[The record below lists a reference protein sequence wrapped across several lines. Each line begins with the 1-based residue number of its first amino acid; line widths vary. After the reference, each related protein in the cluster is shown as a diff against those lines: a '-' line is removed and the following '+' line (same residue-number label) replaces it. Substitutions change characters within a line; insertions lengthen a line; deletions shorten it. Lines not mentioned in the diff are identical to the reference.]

1 MEIDRIA
8 RKLEP
13 LRPREVQEW
22 FRVKDV
28 LQPERRAF
36 LERHILSLAQHEL
49 GDFRTKL
56 LLSLPPKGKAKGEFH
71 LGEIIYEKEKWPVGI
86 SRSEL
91 MQNLAIFG
99 RSGAG
104 KTNVAFH
111 LLEQLINK
119 KVPFLFLDWKRTAR
133 HLLPRLKAKVNVFTP
148 GRALSPF
155 AFNPFIVPPGLE
167 RAVYIGF
174 VVDAMSSAYT
184 LGEGAKRILQKAIT
198 ACYGRDGHAPTVE
211 QVLIEVEKMP
221 TKGRAGEWKVS
232 ALRAL
237 ESMAFS
243 HLTSKDNISQQE
255 LTTTLLKENT
265 IIELDSLDESG
276 KQFLVPLLC
285 LWLYSVRLTAKE
297 REQLSLVV
305 FVEEAHHVL
314 YRQEQRSKETLMNRL
329 LRQGRELGIGFVVID
344 QHPHL
349 ISSAALGNTY
359 TSICLNQKDPSDINR
374 AAGLSLVPDADKHH
388 LSLLPTGQGVVKL
401 QDRWQRPFLV
411 QFPLVEFKKGLVTDS
426 LLSQILKG
434 ELKQKDL
441 QRTLR
446 KEMRQDQKPGKGDRL
461 LTEDE
466 YRFLHDVLQNPD
478 DGVDERYKRLGLS
491 GRKGSELKERL
502 ANRGWLSEETEKVGR
517 THRTRLK
524 VPDEQE
530 KMLGLD
536 FKTIPANLIVH
547 TYWVG
552 YYYTFFQERKYRVEL
567 EAPRRGG
574 RVDLLAEK
582 DVEKVFVEIET
593 GKSDY
598 ISNIKSC
605 LLSAGKDDRVVVVAT
620 NEVAMKK
627 IEKRVGEAGV
637 LIPGKVE
644 LVLRDQ
650 CDESR
655 LFNNLNSP
663 PPFFGSHLC
672 N

>member
-1 MEIDRIA
+1 MVVVTTAHASQNSKMEIDRIA

-36 LERHILSLAQHEL
+36 MERHILSLAQHEL
-49 GDFRTKL
+49 GDFRNKL
-56 LLSLPPKGKAKGEFH
+56 LLSLPPKSKSKGEFH
-71 LGEIIYEKEKWPVGI
+71 LGEVIYEKEKWPVGI

-111 LLEQLINK
+111 LLEQLAKN

-133 HLLPRLKAKVNVFTP
+133 HLLPRIKAKVNVFTP
-148 GRALSPF
+148 GRSLSPF
-155 AFNPFIVPPGLE
+155 AFNPFVVPPGLE

-184 LGEGAKRILQKAIT
+184 LGEGAKRVLQKAIT
-198 ACYGRDGHAPTVE
+198 ACYQRDGHAPTVE
-211 QVLIEVEKMP
+211 QVLNEVESLP

-243 HLTSKDNISQQE
+243 HLTSKDNVSQRE
-255 LTTTLLKENT
+255 LTTTLLRENT

-285 LWLYSVRLTAKE
+285 LWLYSVRLTQKE

-314 YRQEQRSKETLMNRL
+314 YRQEHRSKETLMNRL

-374 AAGLSLVPDADKHH
+374 AAGLSLVPEADKHH

-401 QDRWQRPFLV
+401 QDRWRRPFLV

-441 QRTLR
+441 ERTLR
-446 KEMRQDQKPGKGDRL
+446 REMRQDQKPGASDRL

-466 YRFLHDVLQNPD
+466 YRFLHDVLQNPE
-478 DGVDERYKRLGLS
+478 DGVDARYKRLGLS
-491 GRKGSELKERL
+491 GEKGNSLKDTL
-502 ANRGWLSEETEKVGR
+502 LNRGWIGDTVVKVAK
-517 THRTRLK
+517 TRRVGLR

-530 KMLGLD
+530 KILGSE
-536 FKTIPANLIVH
+536 FKNTPANLLIH
-547 TYWVG
+547 EYWKAYYAWVFQKKG
-552 YYYTFFQERKYRVEL
+552 YQITL
-567 EAPRRGG
+567 EAPRRNG
-574 RVDLLAEK
+574 RVDVLAEK
-582 DVEKVFVEIET
+582 DGKKVFVEIET

-598 ISNIKSC
+598 IGNIKSC
-605 LLSAGKDDRVVVVAT
+605 LLSAGKEDMVVVVAT
-620 NEVAMKK
+620 NKSAMTK
-627 IEKRVGEAGV
+627 IERQVGEAG
-637 LIPGKVE
+637 LFIPGKVE
-644 LVLRDQ
+644 LVLRDTF
-650 CDESR
+650 R
-655 LFNNLNSP
+655 
-663 PPFFGSHLC
+663 SHKT
-672 N
+672 